1 MRTRNHEIK
10 LRLNDRELARLN
22 DMVERSIFNREE
34 FLRMMLAGF
43 SICEAPTEYRAF
55 RYELIRRMDE
65 IRMLL
70 QTTRMTDADRAGL
83 HALLRETGAVIRRMD
98 EAYVPYYK
106 RTGHGT
112 ERERQGKNTHI
123 SVFPARKKM

>member
-1 MRTRNHEIK
+1 MRTRAHEIK

-22 DMVERSIFNREE
+22 EMVERSIFNREE
-34 FLRMMLAGF
+34 FLRMMLAGYT
-43 SICEAPTEYRAF
+43 ICEAPTEYRTF

-70 QTTRMTDADRAGL
+70 RTTQMTDADRAGL

-98 EAYVPYYK
+98 EAHMSYYK
-106 RTGHGT
+106 
-112 ERERQGKNTHI
+112 ERGGK
-123 SVFPARKKM
+123 